1 MMLLL
6 ALELPTTIVGT
17 LVPAHSSSCSSV
29 SCNSK
34 WVSSWPG
41 IARELSCWSDGLV
54 KHTRGGGGSE
64 DQVKLQIEEVQREI
78 KEVQQEIKEAQRE
91 IKEVQQEIK
100 EAPPEIKEVQQEIKE
115 VQQEIKGVL
124 KRIEHE
130 QDSTMKAVLVERVKQ
145 LGEREKQ
152 LGEQLGERM
161 KQLGERERQLR
172 DRVKQLDEERRDLQR
187 QSRKSDG
194 PRIDWVESEAGLDRT
209 GFCHGNKYFR
219 FDASY
224 LQGDGEILLYC
235 RKAFHEQQRFLREQV
250 LESRA
255 LGWIQGPPGTGK
267 TTTTL
272 AFCLSLS
279 MKEWSVTFFQL
290 DATKW
295 TECIQIIRSK
305 RRSCTIPVE
314 CSLKWTRKILE
325 DWPDSEKRL
334 VVIDGYLRYESH
346 HARCYRA
353 CTRWLLGDRQNR
365 RVIVVTSMSG
375 GKVRDRFE
383 DDVNLMPHTVVSW
396 TTGEYLNAVKWDDFY
411 KRVKAML
418 ALHDTAVHIGM
429 RIRKRNGTKE
439 EQIMSKHYLAG
450 GSCRYMFEKT
460 AAMVK
465 QRLDRALASCRNL
478 EYLFQGIVGDSSL
491 DAVNH
496 LTARY
501 MHGEEASWMPV
512 SKYVAMKLAEVAEV
526 GVLKRLLDGTSIP
539 SIRGYLFELLFFKKV
554 KQGLTLTYRQG
565 GSRVNQVWMGC
576 PVFLFDANEVM
587 ESLPQERAC
596 LRPINV
602 FQPGYDAVIVNVRA
616 KLVELVQVTISSS
629 HSFKISPFAKA
640 LKKLNIPTKGWKV
653 KVVFIVPP
661 ERLED
666 FEIDTIKNCGALEEY
681 GWKKGSE
688 GKQAEVASI
697 DML

>member
-1 MMLLL
+1 M
-6 ALELPTTIVGT
+6 IVGM
-17 LVPAHSSSCSSV
+17 LVPALSWSCSSV

-41 IARELSCWSDGLV
+41 IARDPSCWSDGLV

-78 KEVQQEIKEAQRE
+78 KEVKQEIKEVKQE

-100 EAPPEIKEVQQEIKE
+100 E
-115 VQQEIKGVL
+115 VL

-130 QDSTMKAVLVERVKQ
+130 QDSTMKAVLVERVTQ
-145 LGEREKQ
+145 LGER
-152 LGEQLGERM
+152 L

-172 DRVKQLDEERRDLQR
+172 ERVKQLDKERNDLQR

-194 PRIDWVESEAGLDRT
+194 LRIDWVESEAGLDRT

-272 AFCLSLS
+272 AFCLSLG

-295 TECIQIIRSK
+295 TECIQIVRSK
-305 RRSCTIPVE
+305 RRSCTIPAE

-334 VVIDGYLRYESH
+334 VVIDGYLRHESH

-396 TTGEYLNAVKWDDFY
+396 TTGEYLNAVKCDAFY

-460 AAMVK
+460 AAVVK

-478 EYLFQGIVGDSSL
+478 EHLFQGIVGDSSL

-526 GVLKRLLDGTSIP
+526 GVLKRLLDGTGIP
-539 SIRGYLFELLFFKKV
+539 SIRGYVFELLFFKKV

-565 GSRVNQVWMGC
+565 VSRVNQVWMGC

-602 FQPGYDAVIVNVRA
+602 FQPGYDAIIVNVRA
-616 KLVELVQVTISSS
+616 KLVELVQVTVSSS
-629 HSFKISPFAKA
+629 HSFKLSPFAKA

-666 FEIDTIKNCGALEEY
+666 FQIDTIKNCGAMEEY

-688 GKQAEVASI
+688 GKQADVASI
-697 DML
+697 EML

>member
-6 ALELPTTIVGT
+6 ALELPTMIVGM
-17 LVPAHSSSCSSV
+17 LVPAHSWSCSSV

-41 IARELSCWSDGLV
+41 IARDPSCWSEGLV

-78 KEVQQEIKEAQRE
+78 KEVKQEIKQA
-91 IKEVQQEIK
+91 
-100 EAPPEIKEVQQEIKE
+100 QQEIKE
-115 VQQEIKGVL
+115 VQHEIKEVL

-130 QDSTMKAVLVERVKQ
+130 QDSTKKTVLVERVTQ

-152 LGEQLGERM
+152 LGEQLGERL
-161 KQLGERERQLR
+161 KQLGELRE
-172 DRVKQLDEERRDLQR
+172 RVKQLDKEKCDLQR

-194 PRIDWVESEAGLDRT
+194 LRIDWVESEAGLDRT

-272 AFCLSLS
+272 AFCLSLG
-279 MKEWSVTFFQL
+279 MEEWSVTFFQL
-290 DATKW
+290 DATKG
-295 TECIQIIRSK
+295 TECIQIVRSK
-305 RRSCTIPVE
+305 RRSCTIPAE

-334 VVIDGYLRYESH
+334 VVIDGYLRHESH
-346 HARCYRA
+346 HAHCYRA
-353 CTRWLLGDRQNR
+353 CTTWLLGDRQNR

-396 TTGEYLNAVKWDDFY
+396 TTGEYLNAVKCDAFY

-460 AAMVK
+460 AAVVK
-465 QRLDRALASCRNL
+465 QRLDRALTSCRNL
-478 EYLFQGIVGDSSL
+478 ENLFQGIVGDSSL

-565 GSRVNQVWMGC
+565 VSRVNQVWMGC

-587 ESLPQERAC
+587 EGLPQERAC

-602 FQPGYDAVIVNVRA
+602 FQPGYDAIIVNVRA
-616 KLVELVQVTISSS
+616 KLVELVQVTVSSS
-629 HSFKISPFAKA
+629 HSFKLSPFAKA

-661 ERLED
+661 EMLED
-666 FEIDTIKNCGALEEY
+666 FQIDTIKNCGALEEY

-688 GKQAEVASI
+688 DKQAEVASM